1 MGFKFEKQDL
11 MSQDFLLAFVLLAQS
26 ETHLDEGWAG
36 VGGWHAPGV
45 QGWG

>member
-11 MSQDFLLAFVLLAQS
+11 MSQDFLPAFVLLAQS
-26 ETHLDEGWAG
+26 ETHLDEGWG
-36 VGGWHAPGV
+36 VGWHAPGV